1 MEPSEEK
8 QSDPLAEGIKS
19 KLRDHFDHVREKI
32 NKEDAIKLAK
42 NFEKKFNGV
51 RDKYRDHPT
60 LGALVRQCE
69 LLYWVMRDWVKG
81 EYEMPWFAIAAITA
95 SLLYVISPIDF
106 IPDFIPVAFFNI
118 FQLG

>member
-1 MEPSEEK
+1 M
-8 QSDPLAEGIKS
+8 
-19 KLRDHFDHVREKI
+19 

-106 IPDFIPVAFFNI
+106 IPDFIPVIGYLDDLFIVLLCVKLIREELKKYCDQKGLDRNLYK
-118 FQLG
+118 LG